1 MDCQPIIPG
10 KRCLQQPNNTHPC
23 FGKPVPST
31 LRRLPQPA
39 RHAPAPEGDGM
50 DDPYKGIIS
59 KITSSLLPLPQ
70 WEINAIYTTGHM
82 REDLQE
88 SNSTEEMPHII
99 TFRSMRVAC
108 RLASSSASPMTLS
121 QTTATAHLLHI
132 EAPIT

>member
-1 MDCQPIIPG
+1 
-10 KRCLQQPNNTHPC
+10 
-23 FGKPVPST
+23 
-31 LRRLPQPA
+31 
-39 RHAPAPEGDGM
+39 M
-50 DDPYKGIIS
+50 DDPYKGITI

-88 SNSTEEMPHII
+88 SNSTEERPHII
-99 TFRSMRVAC
+99 TFRGMRVAC